1 LEDRLSRRN
10 IPFSEKYLFAGNKL
24 THGTVFIV
32 GSPKLDTTSDAQ
44 IRELLNAHL
53 DSAYNL
59 ARWMTGNDQDAQDV
73 VQEACVRAIKFA
85 AGYRKENGRAWFL
98 SVVRN
103 TCYTWMK
110 QNRNLI
116 LSSDIERI
124 ADKETGEEVSGEAV
138 LIQHLEAKE
147 LSKCIAALP
156 EDFREVIVL
165 REMEEL
171 TYKEIS
177 QVLQVPMGTVMS
189 RLARARER
197 LLEIAKGMK

>member
-1 LEDRLSRRN
+1 V
-10 IPFSEKYLFAGNKL
+10 GNKL
-24 THGTVFIV
+24 THGVVFIV
-32 GSPKLDTTSDAQ
+32 GSPQLGTTSDAQ

-73 VQEACVRAIKFA
+73 VQEACLRAIKFA
-85 AGYRKENGRAWFL
+85 SGYRGENGRAWFL

-110 QNRNLI
+110 QNRSLTF
-116 LSSDIERI
+116 SSNIERL
-124 ADKETGEEVSGEAV
+124 AGKETKEEISGEAI
-138 LIQHLEAKE
+138 LIQHLQAKE
-147 LSKCIAALP
+147 LSKSIAALP
-156 EDFREVIVL
+156 EDFRAMIIL

-171 TYKEIS
+171 SYKEIS
-177 QVLQVPMGTVMS
+177 QILHVPIGTVMS